1 MNKFKAP
8 TSADVNAT
16 LLKVPTLQLRRVFY
30 EGLLNPLW
38 VKPLCE
44 AGAFSSPPEPQ
55 ATDDGY
61 VRDVYWPELSYL
73 SRVASVV
80 PADVVDVLLRL
91 KNSNNAWVRRAVFE
105 IGVKIPANEGKRLRP
120 LLEAWKTTGFSWRTD
135 PGELV
140 SFAITLLE
148 GGESKT
154 GRWLTNLL
162 FEPRAP
168 KTEGPLKK
176 PHVELEEYWYQKGLP
191 RVLPALGDDALKA
204 ATGWLAKYAQFAG
217 HSGKGHD
224 FSGMIRPSI
233 RERRDGHPDIEHALV
248 DAVRDLAVPA
258 MLSDPEA
265 TLEIL
270 LRPGVQLVRKIGLFA
285 VGEALRQRVE
295 EGNVATY
302 LSGVAERLLGDT
314 GSDNEYLRV
323 EYAELAQAVAKVEP
337 QALNVINEFIA
348 AAYEED
354 LRWMRERL
362 TEEDAAGD
370 DSEAQIVERAD
381 RYKHHW
387 LSTIGAE
394 ALPPQLRDALSSLN
408 DRFGLIGDALTPL
421 GMVTSWT
428 GPNPYLSQNEM
439 AVVSPQELV
448 AQLSSWHDT
457 GDGWGPE
464 PSHEGQGRE
473 LSALLTTNP
482 LALSGVND
490 LMLQLRPTYL
500 RAIVRG
506 WAAALKADLELDW
519 MQVANLIR
527 DVLEHENE
535 SSFPVEGR
543 DFDDDKDFR
552 GAKRA
557 AVGLL
562 VELVKVRKGV
572 TIPTESVRKF
582 AELLIEQA
590 EDDEAW
596 AEYDSYERGEDTGDP
611 LTMSL
616 NWQWPERLR
625 GLFHLALRKEDSP
638 WKKDAFSVLEVEL
651 DRPDEHGAGRA
662 VLGENLGRMYN
673 HAFEWLTSRSKEFFG
688 SVEGII
694 VPQQIALTTAMAMH
708 HYHRDLYDLLAPSL
722 AAAIEIGDNL
732 VSGWRTD
739 SDPLQRIGEWAT
751 NAIVF
756 GHKTIDDPVA
766 NAFFTKT
773 PATVR
778 GEAIGK
784 IAWSFFHAENV
795 DDVIRDRFAKFLDDR
810 IAHVA
815 AHPEDGAELTGL
827 HWIAKGGKFSTE
839 WWLLRLRRALEL
851 NPDIATERHMIG
863 AELGKASSVDPGNAL
878 AVLQLLLAGR
888 DEDGMASF
896 DLTRHAVPRV
906 ISNALQSGDDDLR
919 QEADRYMNELGAK
932 GNLGLE
938 AEVLAILEQEV
949 TFQYLDEES

>member
-1 MNKFKAP
+1 MSKFKAP
-8 TSADVNAT
+8 TRADVNAV

-38 VKPLCE
+38 VKPLFE

-55 ATDDGY
+55 VTDDGY
-61 VRDVYWPELSYL
+61 VRDIYWPELSYL
-73 SRVASVV
+73 SRMASVV

-91 KNSNNAWVRRAVFE
+91 KDSNNAWVRRAVFE
-105 IGVKIPANEGKRLRP
+105 IGAKIPASEGKRLRP
-120 LLEAWKTTGFSWRTD
+120 LLEAWKTTGFGWRTD
-135 PGELV
+135 PRELV

-148 GGESKT
+148 GGETKT

-168 KTEGPLKK
+168 RTEGTFKK
-176 PHVELEEYWYQKGLP
+176 PHVELEDYWYQEELP
-191 RVLPALGDDALKA
+191 RVLPALRDDALKA
-204 ATGWLAKYAQFAG
+204 VTGWLAKYAKFAG
-217 HSGKGHD
+217 HSGQGHD

-233 RERRDGHPDIEHALV
+233 RNRGDRHPDPEHALV

-258 MLSDPEA
+258 MLSDPNT
-265 TLEIL
+265 TLEVL
-270 LRPGVQLVRKIGLFA
+270 LRPGVQLLRKIALFV
-285 VGEALRQRVE
+285 VGEALRKRVE
-295 EGNVATY
+295 EGKDATY
-302 LSGVAERLLGDT
+302 LSGVAEQLLGDT
-314 GSDNEYLRV
+314 ASDDEYLRV

-337 QALNVINEFIA
+337 QALNVITAFIA

-370 DSEAQIVERAD
+370 DSEAQTVERAD
-381 RYKHHW
+381 RYQHRW
-387 LSTIGAE
+387 LSAIGAE

-408 DRFGLIGDALTPL
+408 DRFGVMEDALAPF

-428 GPNPYLSQNEM
+428 GPNPYLSQDEM
-439 AVVSPQELV
+439 AGVSPQELV

-490 LMLQLRPTYL
+490 LVLQLRPTYL
-500 RAIVRG
+500 RAIIQG
-506 WAAALKADLELDW
+506 WEAALKADLTLDW
-519 MQVANLIR
+519 TQVANLIR

-535 SSFPVEGR
+535 SSFPVEGGE
-543 DFDDDKDFR
+543 FDDDRDFR

-562 VELVKVRKGV
+562 DELVKVRKGLS
-572 TIPTESVRKF
+572 IPTESVRQF
-582 AELLIEQA
+582 ADLLIEQA

-596 AEYDSYERGEDTGDP
+596 TEYDSYKRGEDTWDP
-611 LTMSL
+611 LTMSI

-625 GLFHLALRKEDSP
+625 GLFQLALREEDAP
-638 WKKDAFSVLEVEL
+638 WKADAFSVLEMEL
-651 DRPDEHGAGRA
+651 DRPDRHGAGRA

-673 HAFEWLTSRSKEFFG
+673 YAREWLTAHTEEFFG
-688 SVEGII
+688 SAEGVT

-708 HYHRDLYDLLAPSL
+708 HYHRELYDLLAPSL
-722 AAAIEIGDNL
+722 GAAIEVGDNL

-739 SDPLQRIGEWAT
+739 SDPLQRIGEWVID
-751 NAIVF
+751 AIVF

-766 NAFFTKT
+766 HAFFTTT

-778 GEAIGK
+778 GQAIGK
-784 IAWSFFHAENV
+784 IAWSFFRAKNV
-795 DDVIRDRFAKFLDDR
+795 DDVVRDRFARFLDDR
-810 IAHVA
+810 IAHVTA
-815 AHPEDGAELTGL
+815 NPEDSAELTGL
-827 HWIAKGGKFSTE
+827 YWTAKGGRFPVQ
-839 WWLLRLRRALEL
+839 WWLPRLRQALEL
-851 NPDIATERHMIG
+851 EPGIATERYMIG
-863 AELGKASSVDPGNAL
+863 SELAKASSVDPRNAL
-878 AVLQLLLAGR
+878 EVLKRLLAGR
-888 DEDGMASF
+888 GEDGMMSY
-896 DLTRHAVPRV
+896 DLTRHAVPMV
-906 ISNALQSGDDDLR
+906 IASALRSGDGDLQ

-932 GNLGLE
+932 GNLDLE
-938 AEVLAILEQEV
+938 TEVHAILEGKV
-949 TFQYLDEES
+949 TIQDLDEKS